1 MKRFFFSAIAL
12 VVAASACTE
21 SGLIETPDFYAN
33 GITFEPYIGKAP
45 VTKAESIDEA
55 YLMSKTTEGAPAFH
69 VYAFLHN
76 SNVENATGIKVTK
89 PFMDKDVWYDTRDNV
104 WRYDGLEYWP
114 EGQDTYL
121 AFVAYN
127 SDAEDCITSHPT
139 PTKFEFTVPDV
150 VEDQVDLLI
159 TDFMPWQWD
168 SNPAGN
174 TEVNLVFKHLLSRV
188 GFSVIATNPTQGVDI
203 AIRSIKFYGDFY
215 STGTVDLA
223 PAASVGSKESPSLIS
238 PVIEKKAGTEVS
250 VYSLFDSEHCFEA
263 SSYDCKPTT
272 VTVGENEVTIPGKPI
287 FPNVAL
293 DLTATDWEDRYEPV
307 FNSVA
312 ESTAA
317 ENDRY
322 MMLIP
327 GELGDNA
334 YIEVEYQLTS
344 DIKRTAKVQLQDW
357 ELLAGFA
364 YEFVLKVSTNSIE
377 FEADMSNGWSD
388 SVAPT
393 GSLVPLS

>member
-1 MKRFFFSAIAL
+1 
-12 VVAASACTE
+12 
-21 SGLIETPDFYAN
+21 
-33 GITFEPYIGKAP
+33 
-45 VTKAESIDEA
+45 
-55 YLMSKTTEGAPAFH
+55 MSKTTEGAPAFH

-215 STGTVDLA
+215 SSGTVDLA
-223 PAASVGSKESPSLIS
+223 PAASVGSKDSPSLIS